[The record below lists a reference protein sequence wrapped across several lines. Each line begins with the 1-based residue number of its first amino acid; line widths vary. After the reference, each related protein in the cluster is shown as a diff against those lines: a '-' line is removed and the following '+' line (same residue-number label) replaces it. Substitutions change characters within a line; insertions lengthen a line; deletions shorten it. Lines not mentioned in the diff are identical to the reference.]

1 MQLTLRTKALIGVA
15 VAVTGFVIFGPS
27 GTDTV
32 APATDHAAA
41 RPAARQPAGVSAH
54 QAVGRTLFDLGNRV
68 ADAASAATLFAVHSW
83 YVAPPPPPPPPP
95 SSPVVEAPVVPT
107 APPLP
112 FAYMGSYFAD
122 GGAPVYFVTMNDRI
136 FDLKVG
142 DVVEGNYSFDG
153 LRGNLLI
160 FTYKPLNV
168 QQTLATS
175 IE

>member
-1 MQLTLRTKALIGVA
+1 MHLTLRTKVLIGIA
-15 VAVTGFVIFGPS
+15 AAVTGFVIFGPS

-32 APATDHAAA
+32 APAADHTAAH
-41 RPAARQPAGVSAH
+41 PAARQPGAVAH
-54 QAVGRTLFDLGNRV
+54 PTVGHALYSLGNRV

-83 YVAPPPPPPPPP
+83 YVPPPPPPPPP
-95 SSPVVEAPVVPT
+95 PPVIEAPPPPT

-112 FAYMGSYFAD
+112 FAFMGSYLA
-122 GGAPVYFVTMNDRI
+122 GGDVPVYFVTLNDRI
-136 FDLKVG
+136 YDLKVG
-142 DVVEGNYSFDG
+142 DVLEGNYRFDG
-153 LRGNLLI
+153 LQGKLLV